1 MSEIQ
6 SHLQEL
12 QALYA
17 RICRLLQLQSK
28 KNKNFRL
35 SKKRKQLLLQNII
48 DRSQK

>member
-28 KNKNFRL
+28 K
-35 SKKRKQLLLQNII
+35 KQEL
-48 DRSQK
+48 